1 MYKYSLDVLSSSD
14 LQNFLNKNI
23 LIITIHLGEF
33 VITIGAGWLDSS
45 GQISTHQSWIVY
57 GSTSTDDCEN
67 ACKIISGCVGF
78 TFVSTIERCDLKDI
92 QQAVTL
98 ISQPE
103 AIISGILGNLFSMCI
118 GMTRYDMTI
127 IVSR

>member
-1 MYKYSLDVLSSSD
+1 MAYPVEDFKGHSFGRVCPIERYHYN
-14 LQNFLNKNI
+14 Q
-23 LIITIHLGEF
+23 TLGEF

-67 ACKIISGCVGF
+67 ACKIKSGCVGF

-98 ISQPE
+98 MSQPE